1 MKTNKTHARISGRG
15 VHVVNRGTSSSRYGA
30 KKVTIAATPGARAA
44 MARIQNIGNAQEQR
58 ETLDYLKRVIDKD

>member
-1 MKTNKTHARISGRG
+1 MKTNKTHARVYERG
-15 VHVVNRGTSSSRYGA
+15 AHIANRETPSSRDGV
-30 KKVTIAATPGARAA
+30 KNSTIAAKPGARAA